1 MSVDNHPDIWGHA
14 AVRDPKLPT
23 YLRTPLG
30 WSNKLTR
37 LLWQRTFR
45 HAWVDEHQL
54 LWGNTTESYDNP
66 IRWQQWEKP
75 SRDSPRSSG
84 LCGPN
89 TDWMVTTA
97 WLFSII
103 QQVWFW
109 SSGPELCWCQSEL
122 RVPDGSR
129 QAAGVATYPPHWNT
143 SMSHPAGHPVLCHE
157 KRTKRTRTVCFSL
170 CKLIH
175 GFVVGLTSLAV
186 PNFSFVL
193 FLWHWLCICDII
205 IYIILFYTHTY
216 R

>member
-109 SSGPELCWCQSEL
+109 SSGPELWWCQSEL

-129 QAAGVATYPPHWNT
+129 QAAGVATYPPT
-143 SMSHPAGHPVLCHE
+143 ETRACH
-157 KRTKRTRTVCFSL
+157 TLLATRSSVMKS
-170 CKLIH
+170 
-175 GFVVGLTSLAV
+175 GPSGPGQFV
-186 PNFSFVL
+186 
-193 FLWHWLCICDII
+193 FLSANSSTALLWD
-205 IYIILFYTHTY
+205 
-216 R
+216 